1 MAIKI
6 EEWVDGDVLTADDL
20 NDSFGG
26 VSKGHAEQANKI
38 LKATGAYENGDT
50 TASENYTTSAGVN
63 GTVNEDEITLT
74 VTNTTLYDPNTVN
87 NPSNFFDG
95 SDATYAETTAGANG
109 TQTKDLGHTFDSV
122 FVKDIDLYVTG
133 NSVNNAGAEGVR
145 IYLYIDEGS
154 GWTQEALL
162 VDNFYTSTSGSYNQ
176 RYNLNKTIQGAYV
189 RIQIYSDASS
199 TTKTFRWYNME
210 YIIDGVTDSV
220 FNTNYYECKGGSG
233 SYENSSILSDTNTI
247 TLDGTEKGI
256 QIYSDHETPTNTSVT
271 VDVSDG
277 TSTLVSG
284 ATFTGKFTDVLA
296 LTGVTSGTL
305 QLTFNLITTDV
316 SATPT
321 QSGWGVYVIK

>member
-26 VSKGHAEQANKI
+26 VSKGYAEQANKI
-38 LKATGAYENGDT
+38 LKAAGAYENGDT

-63 GTVNEDEITLT
+63 GTVNTGSTTSLFDTDSYVLPDFLQDEGDATEFSLTGTTTTTTAYDITFATESLLEEVIIEIKNTFNYSDTTHYIDFYYNDATSQT
-74 VTNTTLYDPNTVN
+74 VTYTTGGGN
-87 NPSNFFDG
+87 G
-95 SDATYAETTAGANG
+95 TYVERTTANPQLAKVV
-109 TQTKDLGHTFDSV
+109 TRV
-122 FVKDIDLYVTG
+122 RYRVKLAYSSNRD
-133 NSVNNAGAEGVR
+133 
-145 IYLYIDEGS
+145 IYLQNLSFFAGVY
-154 GWTQEALL
+154 L
-162 VDNFYTSTSGSYNQ
+162 STSD
-176 RYNLNKTIQGAYV
+176 IV
-189 RIQIYSDASS
+189 
-199 TTKTFRWYNME
+199 
-210 YIIDGVTDSV
+210 
-220 FNTNYYECKGGSG
+220 C
-233 SYENSSILSDTNTI
+233 DTNTI
-247 TLDGTEKGI
+247 TLDGTEKAI

-305 QLTFNLITTDV
+305 ELTFNLITTDA